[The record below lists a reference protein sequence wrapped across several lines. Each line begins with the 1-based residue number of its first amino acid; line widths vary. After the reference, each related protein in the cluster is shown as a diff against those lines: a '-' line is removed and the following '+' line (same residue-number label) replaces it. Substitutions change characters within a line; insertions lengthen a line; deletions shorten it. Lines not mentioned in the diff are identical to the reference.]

1 MKLWYPKAKYTKD
14 VMKVNG
20 PYANKYPQGAVVH
33 FTAGRSLEGDKHA
46 ENTVK
51 GGVKN
56 GYAFFVISSTGTVY
70 QNFPLSH
77 WGSHA
82 GVSKHPVLGTSVSR
96 KLVGI
101 EICNAGSL
109 KKKGDKYVSWFNEEY
124 TESQVRHI
132 KKKRDAL
139 DPTGIYHKF
148 TEAQEKALIDLL
160 LWMHKNNPKVF
171 NLDYVLAHHEVS
183 PGRKNDPG
191 GSLSM
196 SMSEL
201 RAHLKKLAII

>member
-14 VMKVNG
+14 LMKVNG

-33 FTAGRSLEGDKHA
+33 FTAGRSLEGDKNA

-109 KKKGDKYVSWFNEEY
+109 KKKGDKYVSWFDEEY
-124 TESQVRHI
+124 TEAQVRKVS
-132 KKKRDAL
+132 KKDNMQA
-139 DPTGIYHKF
+139 GIYHKY
-148 TEAQEKALIDLL
+148 TEAQEKALVDLII
-160 LWMHKNNPKVF
+160 WMHKNNPKVF
-171 NLDYVLAHHEVS
+171 SLDLVLGHDEVCA
-183 PGRKNDPG
+183 PKGRKNDPG

-196 SMSEL
+196 SMPEL

>member
-14 VMKVNG
+14 LMKVNG

-33 FTAGRSLEGDKHA
+33 FTAGRSLEGDKNA

-109 KKKGDKYVSWFNEEY
+109 KKKGDKYVSWFDEEY
-124 TESQVRHI
+124 TEAQVRKVS
-132 KKKRDAL
+132 KKDNMQAG
-139 DPTGIYHKF
+139 TYHKY
-148 TEAQEKALIDLL
+148 TEAQEKALVDLII
-160 LWMHKNNPKVF
+160 WMHKNNPKVF
-171 NLDYVLAHHEVS
+171 NLDYVLGHDEVCA
-183 PGRKNDPG
+183 PKGRKNDPG

-196 SMSEL
+196 SMPEL